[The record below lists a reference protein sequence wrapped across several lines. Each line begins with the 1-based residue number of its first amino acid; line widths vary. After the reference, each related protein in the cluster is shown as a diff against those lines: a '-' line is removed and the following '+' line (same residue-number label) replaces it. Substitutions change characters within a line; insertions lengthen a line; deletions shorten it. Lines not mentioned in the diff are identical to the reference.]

1 MHNPLPQP
9 DADEL
14 AHAARLAAVIAQAI
28 AASGGALRFDRFMDL
43 ALYAPGLG
51 YYSAGKTKFGAAGD
65 FITAPELGPVF
76 ARCLA
81 DGVAPVLAADDA
93 QVLELGAGSGALA
106 ADLLDALAR
115 RDALPARYRI
125 LEISADLRERQRAT
139 IAARAAQFLPLIE
152 WLDAPPAEPW
162 RGVILGNE
170 VIDAL
175 PARLF
180 EQRASGPVELGV
192 GAAPDAGFAW
202 IDLPADP
209 AFAAAIA
216 QALGPRDDYP
226 LPYRSELRTDLGD
239 WLVAVTRSL
248 DQGLALWI
256 DYGYPRAEYYRA
268 ERTQGT
274 LVCHYRHR
282 AHADP
287 LILVGLQDITAF
299 VDFSQLAQAGRA
311 AGFTIAC
318 YAPQAAFLAACGLER
333 QLSEAPLDDA
343 LALARLGAQVRR
355 LMLPG
360 EMGERFKALALT
372 RGIDPR
378 TLPFHAVDQSAR
390 L

>member
-115 RDALPARYRI
+115 RDALPTRYRI

-202 IDLPADP
+202 VDLPADP
-209 AFAAAIA
+209 DFVAAIA
-216 QALGPRDDYP
+216 HALGPRDDYP

-311 AGFTIAC
+311 AGFKIAC

-378 TLPFHAVDQSAR
+378 TLPFHTVDQSAR